1 MMIGRE
7 EHEEN
12 MATCWDERVCG
23 RYVDEIKSIEEA
35 SDELSEASIF
45 ISVIHSPASSWH
57 EPSVEDRRG

>member
-1 MMIGRE
+1 
-7 EHEEN
+7 

-57 EPSVEDRRG
+57 EPSVANRRG